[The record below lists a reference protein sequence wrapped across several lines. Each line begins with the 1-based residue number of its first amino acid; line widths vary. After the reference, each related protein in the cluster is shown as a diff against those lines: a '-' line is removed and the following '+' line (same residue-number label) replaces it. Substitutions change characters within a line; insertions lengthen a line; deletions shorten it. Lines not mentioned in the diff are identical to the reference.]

1 MLRSLSF
8 IWLICAVFSTKIGFG
23 GTSTQRLYIQ
33 AIEDYLRQ
41 VKIKYRSTPDTLFI
55 IKRIHGKSDDFPN
68 IEVPEKVLYT
78 RIIVWSEEHVRR
90 AMEENSRRKCINM
103 MGWIEEKK
111 SSEFIFVLFSNG
123 YRHMYDCNLRYVYN
137 RHQRKYLLK
146 QTVFK
151 DYTLHSYSK

>member
-1 MLRSLSF
+1 MLRSLSLT
-8 IWLICAVFSTKIGFG
+8 WLIFAVFSTKICFG
-23 GTSTQRLYIQ
+23 SMNTQRLYIQ

-68 IEVPEKVLYT
+68 IDIPEKLLYT
-78 RIIVWSEEHVRR
+78 RIIVWSEERVRK
-90 AMEENSRRKCINM
+90 AMEESSRRKCLNM

-123 YRHMYDCNLRYVYN
+123 YQHMYDCTLRYVYN
-137 RHQRKYLLK
+137 RNKRKYLLK
-146 QTVFK
+146 QTIFK